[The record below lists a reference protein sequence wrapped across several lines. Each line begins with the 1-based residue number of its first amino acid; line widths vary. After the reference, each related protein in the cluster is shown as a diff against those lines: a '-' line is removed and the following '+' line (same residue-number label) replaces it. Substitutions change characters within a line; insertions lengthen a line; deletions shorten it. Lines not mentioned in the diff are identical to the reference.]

1 MAVILSRDHAIT
13 VPLLSTYGT
22 ASLLSKDG
30 EEVKVPLALL
40 LGASTMVRSIVA
52 ESHLHPGV
60 HGPLVLSFTVA
71 GDVLARVGEL
81 LGVGE
86 SNVKEKNIDEV
97 AQVLDL
103 LGVAA
108 NLSQCR
114 KNIEYDHI
122 ATNDEDITTN
132 EKDIATNEKDIAT
145 NKEDIATYEEE
156 TVTSV
161 EDIAINEDHI
171 KLEIVFEPISEV
183 ETCLRED
190 DFDKAT
196 DNSLKEKNVDIEKIV
211 ERPDERYRPNKKVA
225 TKTVNICNVCEYS
238 AKFASQLEVHM
249 RRHTGEKPFKC
260 TICTFSSYNAYGL
273 KRHIRIHTGEKPYT
287 CRICDSSYSQS
298 SQLRTHSRVHSGEK
312 PFKCKICPYSSSY
325 PNNLKLHNRIHTGEK
340 PYTCQI
346 CNKSFSK
353 SLYLRNHGK
362 IHTREK
368 NHCV

>member
-1 MAVILSRDHAIT
+1 
-13 VPLLSTYGT
+13 
-22 ASLLSKDG
+22 
-30 EEVKVPLALL
+30 
-40 LGASTMVRSIVA
+40 
-52 ESHLHPGV
+52 
-60 HGPLVLSFTVA
+60 
-71 GDVLARVGEL
+71 
-81 LGVGE
+81 
-86 SNVKEKNIDEV
+86 V

-132 EKDIATNEKDIAT
+132 EEDIATNEKDIAT

-196 DNSLKEKNVDIEKIV
+196 DNSLIEKYVNIEKIV
-211 ERPDERYRPNKKVA
+211 ERPYERYRPNKKVA
-225 TKTVNICNVCEYS
+225 AKTANICNVCEYS

-298 SQLRTHSRVHSGEK
+298 SQLRTHSRVHSGENHLSVK
-312 PFKCKICPYSSSY
+312 YALTLLRIPIILNCTIESTRVKSHTPVKYAISRFPGPFILETMAKFTLGKRIIVCKINCGRCKKTRWFTKKFCVQFKTCPVSI
-325 PNNLKLHNRIHTGEK
+325 L
-340 PYTCQI
+340 
-346 CNKSFSK
+346 
-353 SLYLRNHGK
+353 
-362 IHTREK
+362 
-368 NHCV
+368 